1 MKIVFTGSTS
11 FLGLSVIKKLIND
24 SSNVIYCLVR
34 NESNNVSKLPKV
46 PNLIVIPCDLEKID
60 RIDWKFGKIDC
71 FVHFAWFGVGGS
83 GRSNPDIQKSNLIM
97 STKLLTFANNLKSKY
112 FIFAGSQAE
121 YGNISQIKS
130 EDSICNPVSEYGKA
144 KLSFFKVA
152 SDTKF
157 NNMVFIHL
165 RIFSVYGFGDHEHSL
180 CNTAIK
186 KFKCNKE
193 MQLGPCTQ
201 QWNYLYIDDFS
212 DIIIKLMERLPEIKT
227 NQIIN
232 IASSDTRCLKEYI
245 YEIKKELNS
254 SSNLM
259 FGEKNPNPEGLIDLN
274 PSIDKLKG
282 LIGDYKFTPFC
293 DGIKLYASQINYD
306 D

>member
-34 NESNNVSKLPKV
+34 SESKNIDKLPKV
-46 PNLIVIPCDLEKID
+46 PNLKVVSCDLKKID
-60 RIDWKFGKIDC
+60 DIDWKFGDIDC
-71 FVHFAWFGVGGS
+71 LVHFAWFGVGGA

-97 STKLLTFANNLKSKY
+97 STKLLSFANNHNSKY

-121 YGNISQIKS
+121 YGNISQIKT
-130 EDSICNPVSEYGKA
+130 EDSVCHPISEYGKA
-144 KLSFFKVA
+144 KLEFYKIA
-152 SDTKF
+152 SDKSDK
-157 NNMVFIHL
+157 MVYIHL

-180 CNTAIK
+180 CNTALK
-186 KFKCNKE
+186 KLKYNEE
-193 MQLGPCTQ
+193 MKLGPCTQ

-212 DIIIKLMERLPEIKT
+212 NIIIKLIENLTSIKI

-232 IASSDTRCLKEYI
+232 IASDDTRILREYI
-245 YEIKKELNS
+245 YQIKTELNS
-254 SSNLM
+254 SSNII

-274 PSIDKLKG
+274 PSIVKLKK
-282 LIGDYKFTPFC
+282 LIGDYEFTSFS
-293 DGIKLYASQINYD
+293 DGIKLYMNNISYGD
-306 D
+306 